1 MIRKF
6 EKRDLEQ
13 ITVQEEQEA
22 EAAKFAIPSTA
33 ETFETGG
40 VAVAVFWYQEITP
53 GRFALFSVINATAG
67 RKMFSFVKAKRC

>member
-40 VAVAVFWYQEITP
+40 VAVAVFWYQEI
-53 GRFALFSVINATAG
+53 
-67 RKMFSFVKAKRC
+67 KRC

>member
-40 VAVAVFWYQEITP
+40 VAVVCLITSRTFKMSSGPRKKSWQEL
-53 GRFALFSVINATAG
+53 A
-67 RKMFSFVKAKRC
+67 